1 MDFTDVYIH
10 EATSNQMI
18 MNQSIQKKKNVDVT
32 DRSLQGSTLRMMP
45 NQLKGSQMDALI
57 QT

>member
-18 MNQSIQKKKNVDVT
+18 TNQSIQKKKNVDVT